1 MKKIL
6 FSGFRAVL
14 LTAVTLVAASTALAQ
29 GVEHPPA
36 DPAPGTVTT
45 GEDWSYRPATERERT
60 PTIAQQKAMA
70 RGAQRMA
77 RLEAMRWY
85 GFSNSRPT
93 ATAIAWTT
101 MYSPGWQQ
109 PGGRPFA
116 WHTSSRPI
124 VVITQPTA
132 TPVYR

>member
-1 MKKIL
+1 MKKNHAC
-6 FSGFRAVL
+6 GFQAALVAL
-14 LTAVTLVAASTALAQ
+14 LTTVAASVAVGQQA
-29 GVEHPPA
+29 PPTSEPV
-36 DPAPGTVTT
+36 PAGT
-45 GEDWSYRPATERERT
+45 ESWEYRAAPERAAPVRLSV
-60 PTIAQQKAMA
+60 QKAQA

-93 ATAIAWTT
+93 AAAIPWTT
-101 MYSPGWQQ
+101 MYSPAWQS

-116 WHTSSRPI
+116 WYASNRPVI
-124 VVITQPTA
+124 VINTPYP